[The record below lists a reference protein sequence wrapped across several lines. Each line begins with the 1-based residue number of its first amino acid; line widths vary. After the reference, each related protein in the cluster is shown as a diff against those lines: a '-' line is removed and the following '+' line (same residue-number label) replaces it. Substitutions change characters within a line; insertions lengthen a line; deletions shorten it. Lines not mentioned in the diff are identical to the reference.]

1 MPSQP
6 SPPPSPHP
14 LPAPETEAGRA
25 GLAALRAAPKRAVLA
40 LDFDGTLAPIV
51 ADPRDARA
59 HPEAAAALAR
69 LAPRLAGIAVI
80 TGRPAAD
87 AVTYGAFDGAAGL
100 EGLTVLGAYGA
111 ERWNA
116 ADRTVRAPEPP
127 AGVAAVRAEL
137 PALLTKLGAPDGTWT
152 EDKGR
157 ALAVHTRRA
166 AAPDEA
172 LALLRAPLYALA
184 ERHGLVVEPGRMV
197 LELRPPGAD
206 KGAALADYVREK
218 SAGAVVYAGDDLG
231 DLPAYETVTALRDA
245 GVPGLLL
252 YSAPETGDE
261 TVPRLAE
268 RADVT
273 VRGPAGLVAWLRALA
288 DALDA
293 R

>member
-1 MPSQP
+1 M
-6 SPPPSPHP
+6 SPES
-14 LPAPETEAGRA
+14 LPEPRTREGRA
-25 GLAALRAAPKRAVLA
+25 GLAALRAEPERAVLA
-40 LDFDGTLAPIV
+40 FDFDGTLAPIV
-51 ADPRDARA
+51 ADPRAARA
-59 HPEAAAALAR
+59 HPDAVQALAR

-87 AVTYGAFDGAAGL
+87 AVRFGGFEGAAGL

-111 ERWNA
+111 ERWDA
-116 ADRTVRAPEPP
+116 ADGSVHAPEPP
-127 AGVAAVRAEL
+127 PGVAAVRAEL
-137 PALLTKLGAPDGTWT
+137 PAVLRQAGAPDGTWT

-166 AAPDEA
+166 ASPDEA
-172 LALLRAPLYALA
+172 FALLRAPLRALA
-184 ERHGLVVEPGRMV
+184 ERHGLMVEPGRMV

-218 SAGAVVYAGDDLG
+218 RAGVVAYAGDDLG
-231 DLPAYETVTALRDA
+231 DLPAYETVTTLRGD

-252 YSAPETGDE
+252 YSAPQAGNEA
-261 TVPRLAE
+261 VPGLAE

-273 VRGPAGLVAWLRALA
+273 VGGPAGLVRWLNGLA
-288 DALDA
+288 ETLTAS